1 MLDVSNGHQLNI
13 TLFDEDSFSRDN
25 FLGFISYKVNEMP
38 VGESLVTTLELQNDE
53 RENDSKDPTE
63 VSGVVTFQLEL
74 LNLTSE
80 VMDNPRFFVFN
91 IFIYSFNNV
100 IDDIN
105 IETYPSTKLIVEVG
119 DKCLYR

>member
-1 MLDVSNGHQLNI
+1 
-13 TLFDEDSFSRDN
+13 
-25 FLGFISYKVNEMP
+25 MP
-38 VGESLVTTLELQNDE
+38 VGESLVSTLELQNDE

-63 VSGVVTFQLEL
+63 VSGTVTFQLEL

-80 VMDNPRFFVFN
+80 VMDNPRFYVFN

-105 IETYPSTKLIVEVG
+105 TETYPSTKLIVEVG
-119 DKCLYR
+119 QKCLYR